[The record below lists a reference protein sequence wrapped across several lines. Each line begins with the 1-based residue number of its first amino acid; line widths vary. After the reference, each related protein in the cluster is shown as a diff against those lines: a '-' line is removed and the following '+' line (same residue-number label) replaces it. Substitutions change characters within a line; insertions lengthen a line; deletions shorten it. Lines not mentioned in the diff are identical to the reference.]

1 MDAIVDAIGD
11 SKWSYVIVF
20 LVAAIDA
27 FFPVVPSEAT
37 AIAAGVVAGAG
48 DLNVFV
54 LIAAA
59 LGAIVGDNICFA
71 LGHFLGDRVVNR
83 FFKGE
88 KSQERLAWAQRT
100 LDARGGYLIVVA
112 RFIPGGRTVTT
123 FTAGFVETYPWRR
136 FLSSTSSPGSSGDVH
151 GHARLPRRQASGGPW
166 KGLLLGF
173 GIALAVTAAVEAFGT
188 CGLGGLPTPE
198 PEVAHAAVRD
208 ERGGD
213 EHEEGQQSVQAVNPA
228 ARRILVGREQED
240 LRRAEDEQDER
251 EARSTSIA
259 AATRRRPSGRR
270 AARSRDEERAEDAV
284 SV

>member
-11 SKWSYVIVF
+11 SNWSYVIVF

-48 DLNVFV
+48 DLNVLV

-59 LGAIVGDNICFA
+59 SLGAIVGDNICFA

-136 FLSSTSSPGSSGDVH
+136 FLFFDVIA
-151 GHARLPRRQASGGPW
+151 GIIWGTYTVMLGYLGGKTFEEDPW

-173 GIALAVTAAVEAFGT
+173 GIALAVTAAVEAFR
-188 CGLGGLPTPE
+188 
-198 PEVAHAAVRD
+198 H
-208 ERGGD
+208 
-213 EHEEGQQSVQAVNPA
+213 
-228 ARRILVGREQED
+228 
-240 LRRAEDEQDER
+240 LRA
-251 EARSTSIA
+251 
-259 AATRRRPSGRR
+259 RR
-270 AARSRDEERAEDAV
+270 AAHP
-284 SV
+284 